1 MSPAIYKSNG
11 GGYEEEVCDSGDG
24 TRDRDLL
31 VAGLTSH
38 IKHLERC
45 IAWARKDD
53 SSVIPQWEA
62 RIHQAEQLQT
72 YLKEGNNDGH
82 NMPYVTFTEVNHA
95 AS

>member
-1 MSPAIYKSNG
+1 MKKKYVTVVMEPW
-11 GGYEEEVCDSGDG
+11 
-24 TRDRDLL
+24 DRDLL